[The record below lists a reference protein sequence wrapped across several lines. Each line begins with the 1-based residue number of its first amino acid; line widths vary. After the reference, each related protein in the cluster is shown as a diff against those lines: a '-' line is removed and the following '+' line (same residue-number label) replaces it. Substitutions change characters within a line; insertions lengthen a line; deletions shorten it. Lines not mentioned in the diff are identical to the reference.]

1 MCWAGGRLA
10 VRVLLLCRGAAVL
23 NGQLLHTGV
32 NHQVR
37 DPLLSLFKP
46 SMPPPAGLTTHEHA
60 VPQRLD
66 KRCGTLGG
74 GEMMEPESYLCKGWL
89 ANLLCIGVKVK

>member
-60 VPQRLD
+60 VPQRFTQTMWHIGV
-66 KRCGTLGG
+66 K
-74 GEMMEPESYLCKGWL
+74 MMEPEPYLCKDWL
-89 ANLLCIGVKVK
+89 ASLLCIGVKVK